1 MFAQSRTVPL
11 YIIIISYIPYILRMS
26 EDADTTILENSG
38 STVGNQIENERKK
51 IATLYRYSDLS
62 VETIAQ
68 QVGIDANE
76 VQEILDNSIKND
88 ALEVIVEQSRTRVEK
103 IMSPIV
109 LSLDCSKTVR
119 EAAALMA
126 EKEIGSVLVTKGDRP
141 FGIVTHSDI
150 VRWAGLRPQL
160 LNVELEGL
168 ASRPL
173 VALGRGATVD
183 EAANEMI
190 DNQIHK
196 LPIIDDQGKLLGIVT
211 ITDLAVFLSPSRRPG
226 LALSILQAL
235 SRSKVHGKRMTKNR

>member
-1 MFAQSRTVPL
+1 
-11 YIIIISYIPYILRMS
+11 MS
-26 EDADTTILENSG
+26 EDADTTILENSS
-38 STVGNQIENERKK
+38 STEGNQIEKERKK
-51 IATLYRYSDLS
+51 ITTLYRYSDLS
-62 VETIAQ
+62 AEAIAQ
-68 QVGIDANE
+68 QVGMDANE
-76 VQEILDNSIKND
+76 VQKIVDNLIEKD
-88 ALEVIVEQSRTRVEK
+88 ALEVIIEQSETRVEK

-109 LSLDCSKTVR
+109 LSLDCSKKVR

-160 LNVELEGL
+160 LDVELEGL

-173 VALGRGATVD
+173 VTLGRGATVE

-190 DNQIHK
+190 GNQIHK
-196 LPIIDDQGKLLGIVT
+196 LPIIDDQGNLLGIVT

>member
-1 MFAQSRTVPL
+1 
-11 YIIIISYIPYILRMS
+11 MS
-26 EDADTTILENSG
+26 EDASDTTILENS
-38 STVGNQIENERKK
+38 SIKEGNQIEKERKK

-62 VETIAQ
+62 VEAIAQ
-68 QVGIDANE
+68 QVGMDAND
-76 VQEILDNSIKND
+76 VQEIVDNLIKKD
-88 ALEVIVEQSRTRVEK
+88 ALEVIIEQSETRVEK

-126 EKEIGSVLVTKGDRP
+126 EKEIGSILVTKGDRP

-150 VRWAGLRPQL
+150 VRWAGLRPPL

-173 VALGRGATVD
+173 VTLGRGATVE

-190 DNQIHK
+190 GNQIHK
-196 LPIIDDQGKLLGIVT
+196 LPIIDDQGNLLGMVT